1 MYEYRMTVI
10 FTTSRELT
18 EQEISDLEV
27 PVWAQIEEPQVDTDD
42 RGWVDADYETSSI
55 RVNTE
60 MTFCPAPTAQGHAR
74 RGAGK
79 LAPFST

>member
-18 EQEISDLEV
+18 EKEISDLEV
-27 PVWAQIEEPQVDTDD
+27 PVWAQIEEPQVDTDELQ
-42 RGWVDADYETSSI
+42 GWTDADYETSSI

-60 MTFCPAPTAQGHAR
+60 MTFCPAPTA
-74 RGAGK
+74 
-79 LAPFST
+79 